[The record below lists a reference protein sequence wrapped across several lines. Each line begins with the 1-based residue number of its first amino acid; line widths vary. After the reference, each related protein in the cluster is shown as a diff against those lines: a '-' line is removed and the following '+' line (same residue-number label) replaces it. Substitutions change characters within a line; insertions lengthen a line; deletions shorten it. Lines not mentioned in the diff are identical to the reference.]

1 MKSILRLFLLLL
13 IPVFATAQ
21 QDPQFTFNNELNS
34 YVNPSFVINDYK
46 LNVIAQHRQQWLGFD
61 GAPVVTLI
69 NASYNIEKARS
80 GIGISLLSD
89 QLGAQYN
96 GAAVINYAFDGRI
109 GEHHL
114 IPGIQMGLL
123 LNTLDG
129 SELDPIDGGDPNIVS
144 EKGRAMTFDLGLSL
158 AYRWKRL
165 AIGFSTKHLTA
176 PTLKYS
182 DSNAVSEYTVAR
194 HYYFYSSYEAHLGK
208 HLLLKPITFLKTD
221 AASTQFDAQLWV
233 RWQRSR
239 EGV

>member
-1 MKSILRLFLLLL
+1 MFLLLL

-129 SELDPIDGGDPNIVS
+129 SELNPIDSKRPKYCFGERQSHNLRSWS
-144 EKGRAMTFDLGLSL
+144 ELG
-158 AYRWKRL
+158 
-165 AIGFSTKHLTA
+165 I
-176 PTLKYS
+176 
-182 DSNAVSEYTVAR
+182 
-194 HYYFYSSYEAHLGK
+194 
-208 HLLLKPITFLKTD
+208 
-221 AASTQFDAQLWV
+221 
-233 RWQRSR
+233 
-239 EGV
+239 